1 MTIRTNVETVVTGKD
16 AGATA
21 TLKKIEA
28 GALAAEKANTLL
40 TNALKGAASFFVAK
54 FSIGFVTS
62 IVKAGAELSRMSR
75 GLGVAVED
83 LSRLR
88 FAFSA
93 AGVGADKLRDVLETL
108 EKKRAAAL
116 RGPGETSRGFDALGI
131 DFEEL
136 QSLNAA
142 QLLDEIAA
150 GLGKFATQQQ
160 KVAALTP
167 IFENN
172 LSSMV
177 DLLGDGRDAFR
188 AATLEADKFGATITA
203 EVAAKLETAEKN
215 FRKLSATVDAFAT
228 TLGQSVF
235 GALFGGPADPN
246 ADLAG
251 MSADAQRLIVTMRAL
266 QDGTANLQ
274 TNLQGL
280 LAAELSLTE
289 IQNLATL
296 SIERKSAALQVLAKR
311 LADTILAEQKA
322 KAAAAAQPTGPLG
335 PAFGPEAQAL
345 NREAEGEAARNAR
358 FQPPTD
364 NSDLARSKTTN
375 PGFVDGLTASWNNLV
390 QTMGTATAVGQQFGN
405 LVGASIGGV
414 TDILVDMVA
423 TGKSSSEAWK
433 KFGATILAELA
444 KIALQYA
451 IIGAIKAA
459 FGIQTPAVAAA
470 HGGVLGGGGHDEP
483 MRLHKFAHG
492 GISAGGIAGG
502 ASLAIYGEGS
512 RREAFVPLMD
522 GRTIPVKIQGSGG
535 SSVQNVYYI
544 NAIDT
549 QSMGQA
555 LQKHGAI
562 YRGAVRDGFALD
574 GGDRRSAKRAVR

>member
-1 MTIRTNVETVVTGKD
+1 VTIQTRVETVIEARD

-21 TLKKIEA
+21 TLKKVEA

-40 TNALKGAASFFVAK
+40 TNALKGAAAFFAAK
-54 FSIGFVTS
+54 FSIGFVAS

-88 FAFSA
+88 FAFAA

-116 RGPGETSRGFDALGI
+116 RGPGEASRGFDALGI

-142 QLLDEIAA
+142 QLLDEIAD

-167 IFENN
+167 LFENN

-177 DLLGDGRDAFR
+177 DMLGEGRDSFR
-188 AATLEADKFGATITA
+188 AATMEADKFGATINA
-203 EVAAKLETAEKN
+203 NVAAQLEKAEKN
-215 FRKLSATVDAFAT
+215 FRKLSASVDAVAT
-228 TLGQSVF
+228 SLGQSVF

-266 QDGTANLQ
+266 QDGTANLR

-289 IQNLATL
+289 IQNLSTL

-322 KAAAAAQPTGPLG
+322 KAAAASQPSGPLG

-345 NREAEGEAARNAR
+345 NREAEGEAERNSR

-364 NSDLARSKTTN
+364 NSPMARSLSE
-375 PGFVDGLTASWNNLV
+375 PGFIDGLTASWDRLV
-390 QTMGTATAVGQQFGN
+390 DTMGTANAVGQQFGN
-405 LVGASIGGV
+405 LVGGAISGV
-414 TDILVDMVA
+414 SDILVDMIA
-423 TGKSSSEAWK
+423 TGKSSSEMWK
-433 KFGATILAELA
+433 KLGASVASELA
-444 KIALQYA
+444 KIAIQYA
-451 IIGAIKAA
+451 IIGAIKGAS
-459 FGIQTPAVAAA
+459 GISFA
-470 HGGVLGGGGHDEP
+470 HGGVGGGDGHDEP
-483 MRLHKFAHG
+483 TRIHKFAHG
-492 GISAGGIAGG
+492 GMAGGIAGG
-502 ASLAIYGEGS
+502 RSIAVYGETS
-512 RREAFVPLMD
+512 RREAFVPLQD
-522 GRTIPVKIQGSGG
+522 GRNIPVRIEGSGG
-535 SSVQNVYYI
+535 SSVMSVYYI
-544 NAIDT
+544 SAIDT
-549 QSMGQA
+549 QSMANA
-555 LQKHGAI
+555 LQRHGAI
-562 YRGAVRDGFALD
+562 YRGAMRDGLSGN
-574 GGDRRSAKRAVR
+574 GGDRRIAKRAVR